1 VLWLALPSWRGI
13 WNRRVLLVGVCY
25 ASTLVCFVVATKY
38 TLAANAIF
46 LQSTAPIYVLF
57 LAPTLLGESN
67 GRSDYFVTLLLM
79 LGLGLFFVGVDPATG
94 TAPNPTFGNFV
105 AIAAGLSLALGLM
118 GLRWLSREESV
129 DGRDAG
135 GAAALAGNL
144 MAALV
149 CLPFVYPLGGFETND
164 ILLIGYLGAIHLGLG
179 YWILTRGIS
188 GILAIEVSTLLLVEP
203 MLNTAWVW
211 IVLGERPGT
220 WSLLGCFVILLAT
233 ILRVTIQRISE
244 ASDP

>member
-25 ASTLVCFVVATKY
+25 ASTLVCFVVATRY

-67 GRSDYFVTLLLM
+67 GRSDYIVTLL

-149 CLPFVYPLGGFETND
+149 CLPFLYPLGGFETSD
-164 ILLIGYLGAIHLGLG
+164 RLLIGY
-179 YWILTRGIS
+179 
-188 GILAIEVSTLLLVEP
+188 
-203 MLNTAWVW
+203 
-211 IVLGERPGT
+211 
-220 WSLLGCFVILLAT
+220 LGCFVILLAT
-233 ILRVTIQRISE
+233 ILRVTIQRVSE